1 MVEQRKA
8 EQKDNW
14 ALLITLEEVQRNGED
29 ILAVL
34 GIQAGQTLSAIRA
47 LKNASFFMA
56 CPGVVRGVDLS
67 LTLFLEYT

>member
-8 EQKDNW
+8 EQKDNL

-29 ILAVL
+29 ILAAL

-47 LKNASFFMA
+47 LKNVSSFMDS
-56 CPGVVRGVDLS
+56 PGAVRGAYLS
-67 LTLFLEYT
+67 LTPFSEYT